1 MTVEDAAAELYV
13 SPPADFVRRRTE
25 LAAAAREQDDRA
37 TAAAIASLRKPTVG
51 AWLANLLNR
60 DHREQLEEL
69 VDLGAALREAQGT
82 LDADQLRELG
92 KQRYRVVR
100 VLVRLAGVRAAEL
113 GHVPGP
119 AADAEL
125 ESTLTA
131 ALADPAAAE
140 QLLTGRLTR
149 GLTYAGLGFGAAA
162 TQVAGTQRAGTQ
174 RAGPQRAAAATGPKP
189 VRAAQPAPADDE
201 ASRAAA
207 LAAELDAAERD
218 LAQARL
224 QAAAAASAA
233 DSARERQE
241 TALDRLR
248 TTRDEVE
255 RIGAALAAAEAD
267 VRAAQ
272 AELDAATRENV
283 AAARAATE
291 AADLA
296 DRVEQGLQAMRSST
310 R

>member
-25 LAAAAREQDDRA
+25 LAAAAREQGDRA
-37 TAAAIASLRKPTVG
+37 TAAAIAGLRKPTVG

-69 VDLGAALREAQGT
+69 VDLGTALREAQGT
-82 LDADQLRELG
+82 LDADQMRELG

-100 VLVRLAGVRAAEL
+100 VLVGLAGVRAAEL

-149 GLTYAGLGFGAAA
+149 GLTYAGLGFGATA
-162 TQVAGTQRAGTQ
+162 TQVAGTQRAGT
-174 RAGPQRAAAATGPKP
+174 ATGPKP
-189 VRAAQPAPADDE
+189 VRAVGPTAADDD

-224 QAAAAASAA
+224 KAAAAASAA
-233 DSARERQE
+233 DDARERQE
-241 TALDRLR
+241 TAHDRLR
-248 TTRDEVE
+248 TARDEVE
-255 RIGAALAAAEAD
+255 RIGAELAAAETD

-296 DRVEQGLQAMRSST
+296 NRVDQRLQAMRSQTT

>member
-25 LAAAAREQDDRA
+25 LAAAAREQGDRT
-37 TAAAIASLRKPTVG
+37 TAAAIASLRKPTLG

-100 VLVRLAGVRAAEL
+100 VLVGLAGLRATEL
-113 GHVPGP
+113 GHPPGP

-140 QLLTGRLTR
+140 QLLSGRLTR

-162 TQVAGTQRAGTQ
+162 TQVVATGRAGAT
-174 RAGPQRAAAATGPKP
+174 TGPKP
-189 VRAAQPAPADDE
+189 VRAARTAPADDD

-233 DSARERQE
+233 EDARKRQE

-248 TTRDEVE
+248 TAREEVE
-255 RIGAALAAAEAD
+255 RVGAELAAAETDA
-267 VRAAQ
+267 RGAQ

-296 DRVEQGLQAMRSST
+296 DRAEHGLRALRLPTT